1 MKARTAVVVLLWPL
15 LGLLSSCV
23 EKEKRLSRIER
34 EMSKQVLLTAPPK
47 PQHPSGI
54 KFDDKVTLL
63 GYDLSGPQIQE
74 GKQFTVVW
82 YWQVNETLGGGW
94 KLFTHLAD
102 ATKTNRINID
112 ANRSLR
118 KSYPESGWKK
128 GDYIKDVQQITLPED
143 WNSPELIV
151 YVGFWTGDKRMKVTG
166 PQDDANRAEALR
178 LGVAEAGFT
187 PPLPRLIARHV
198 EKPPVLDGK
207 LDEPDWEQAQSTGP
221 LIQTMTGAPGS
232 FDAQVRL
239 LYDAQNLYLGYSVRD
254 DYLKSTFT
262 KNDEHLWEQD
272 TVELM
277 VDPDGD
283 GENYFEIQIAPTGV
297 VFDTRYDTPRRP
309 QPFGDMAWDSKT
321 QAKVALEGT
330 LNDGKEDGGYTV
342 EAAVPWS
349 AFAAGPKPAA
359 PPEAG
364 ATLAMN
370 FFVMDERDQGQ
381 RAVGWS
387 APLIGD
393 FHTLKRF
400 GRVVFPQAA
409 AASAPTP
416 APVEKAEGATETRP
430 RKP

>member
-102 ATKTNRINID
+102 ATKTSRINID
-112 ANRSLR
+112 GNRSLR

-166 PQDDANRAEALR
+166 PQDDSNRAEALR

-187 PPLPRLIARHV
+187 PPLPRLFARHV
-198 EKPPVLDGK
+198 E
-207 LDEPDWEQAQSTGP
+207 
-221 LIQTMTGAPGS
+221 
-232 FDAQVRL
+232 
-239 LYDAQNLYLGYSVRD
+239 
-254 DYLKSTFT
+254 
-262 KNDEHLWEQD
+262 
-272 TVELM
+272 
-277 VDPDGD
+277 
-283 GENYFEIQIAPTGV
+283 
-297 VFDTRYDTPRRP
+297 
-309 QPFGDMAWDSKT
+309 
-321 QAKVALEGT
+321 
-330 LNDGKEDGGYTV
+330 
-342 EAAVPWS
+342 
-349 AFAAGPKPAA
+349 
-359 PPEAG
+359 
-364 ATLAMN
+364 
-370 FFVMDERDQGQ
+370 
-381 RAVGWS
+381 
-387 APLIGD
+387 
-393 FHTLKRF
+393 
-400 GRVVFPQAA
+400 
-409 AASAPTP
+409 
-416 APVEKAEGATETRP
+416 
-430 RKP
+430 